1 MKNLKDRFLF
11 LVNPISGGRAKDA
24 VIREIRKAIQE
35 GLNGEIRFTEYA
47 GQATGL
53 AREADADVVVAVG
66 GDGTVSEV
74 AQGLVGTDKALGIIP
89 CGSGD
94 GLALHLGISR
104 KPSKAIKTLLEGHRE
119 TIDYGLVDGKP
130 FFCTTGVGL
139 DAEVAFRFAA
149 SGKRGLW
156 TYISLAWNIWQ
167 HFTPET
173 YSIDV
178 DGEILTLPAVFV
190 TAGNANQWGNQA
202 RITSLASVK
211 DGLLDLA
218 IVAPFKTIE
227 IPVLAAK
234 LLLGK
239 IHTSRRLKMLRGRRI
254 VIRRPEEGPAHFDG
268 DPCSKGSE
276 IIVEVVPAALHAI
289 VSKDRKI

>member
-1 MKNLKDRFLF
+1 MKNLKGHFLF
-11 LVNPISGGRAKDA
+11 LVNPISGGRSKDA
-24 VIREIRKAIQE
+24 VIKEIRKAIQE
-35 GLNGEIRFTEYA
+35 GLDGEIRFTEYA
-47 GQATGL
+47 GHATVL
-53 AREADADVVVAVG
+53 AREAEAGVVVAVG

-74 AQGLVGTDKALGIIP
+74 AQGLVGTGKALGIIP

-104 KPSKAIKTLLEGHRE
+104 RPAKALETLLEEHRE

-173 YSIDV
+173 YTIDV
-178 DGEILTLPAVFV
+178 DGEILTAPAVFV

-202 RITSLASVK
+202 RITSLASVQ
-211 DGLLDLA
+211 DGLLDLTV
-218 IVAPFKTIE
+218 VAPFKTIE

-234 LLLGK
+234 LLLGRA
-239 IHTSRRLKMLRGRRI
+239 HTSRRATMLRGRRI
-254 VIRRPEEGPAHFDG
+254 VIRRAHGGPAHFDG
-268 DPCSKGSE
+268 DPCTKGTE
-276 IIVEVVPAALHAI
+276 IVAEAVPAALDVI
-289 VSKDRKI
+289 VPMDRKI